1 MIYGL
6 SLWIALTIVVLALF
20 AYRFAIARR
29 EDDTVHLADGE
40 VPLIAE
46 QTALANRLDRIDRLR
61 FTLTA
66 VDLAFGL
73 ILLALFA
80 YNSLRGSGLL

>member
-6 SLWIALTIVVLALF
+6 TLWIALTVIVMAMF
-20 AYRFAIARR
+20 AYRFFIARR

-40 VPLIAE
+40 VPMIQE
-46 QTALANRLDRIDRLR
+46 QTVLAARLDRIDRLR
-61 FTLTA
+61 NTLTF

-73 ILLALFA
+73 ALLAVFS
-80 YNSLRGSGLL
+80 YNALRTSGVL